1 MKRRIELDWVRA
13 AAMLGVVMIHASAAF
28 VSRDSRLS
36 LLGITPALFLNQASR
51 AAVPLFFLLSL
62 FLYTPISLAALLGI
76 CGGFPMGKR
85 PSASW
90 RTAP

>member
-36 LLGITPALFLNQASR
+36 LLGSPPPCF
-51 AAVPLFFLLSL
+51 
-62 FLYTPISLAALLGI
+62 
-76 CGGFPMGKR
+76 
-85 PSASW
+85 
-90 RTAP
+90 